1 MKLIIGFLRV
11 LIMIRQKPKKTGCIL
26 KGCNNKGAYSSTV
39 KLIAHMDYEISVSL
53 CTSHKYHFRGGKPFL
68 KLDLK
73 DYGKE
78 ELLGRT
84 KDTEKQRTVAEAFDY
99 LQKQAKANNYEENI
113 RLLIDAAKHFAKTGN
128 GNFLFGFYFGKLMMI
143 SSFRELLGIKNDR
156 GEKGQRMRQIR
167 SQMNMQTPY
176 PEREHPDTNNE
187 LIEICRCGH
196 PWFMHSGSHS
206 GECYFCLCSSYVFEQ
221 KIMRSE
227 ISDLHS
233 LLYREL
239 RKQ

>member
-1 MKLIIGFLRV
+1 MLRREV
-11 LIMIRQKPKKTGCIL
+11 KKTACIL

-39 KLIAHMDYEISVSL
+39 KLIDQIDYEISVSL
-53 CTSHKYHFRGGKPFL
+53 CTRHKYYFKGGKPFL
-68 KLDLK
+68 KLDLI

-84 KDTEKQRTVAEAFDY
+84 KDREKQRTVAEAFNY
-99 LQKQAKANNYEENI
+99 LQKQAKANNYEDKI
-113 RLLIDAAKHFAKTGN
+113 SLLINAARHFAKTGN

-156 GEKGQRMRQIR
+156 GAKGQRMRQIR

-176 PEREHPDTNNE
+176 PEREHPDTSNE
-187 LIEICRCGH
+187 LIEICSCGH

-206 GECYFCLCSSYVFEQ
+206 GECYYCLCHNYVFEQ
-221 KIMRSE
+221 KIIRSE

-239 RKQ
+239 QEKNSNVARP